1 MNCPDLRPHFA
12 HLQERVMPHSMGIP
26 VLSDWADKADDDPVF
41 GIYKQCGFLN
51 RDEARILYECS
62 LQLLGGRWLDIGSHT
77 GWGARHI
84 DAGNAVSVTALD
96 PMYANPE
103 FAARAMINCDSH
115 QADLTLA
122 PTTSR
127 MWFGGDP
134 RYPKPMMPFG
144 AKYSGVIIDGDH
156 SWEHPLYDA
165 VQSFKHLEDR
175 GVILLHDFIG
185 GPVREAVKYLK
196 CEGMKCRIYFASAQ
210 LLAVC
215 WRGDFT
221 PPDVPP
227 NPLIDVENLKR
238 QLAAPAGDFYFE
250 NCE

>member
-51 RDEARILYECS
+51 RDEARILYECAA
-62 LQLLGGRWLDIGSHT
+62 QFGGLWLDIGSHT
-77 GWGARHI
+77 GWTGLHMAAAGAF
-84 DAGNAVSVTALD
+84 VCSLD
-96 PMYANPE
+96 PMLANEE
-103 FAARAMINCDSH
+103 FRARAVANLGYS
-115 QADLTLA
+115 LA
-122 PTTSR
+122 RVTPCPTTSR

-134 RYPKPMMPFG
+134 RYPRPMMPEG
-144 AKYSGVIIDGDH
+144 VTYSGVMIDGDH

-175 GVILLHDFIG
+175 GVILLHDFVG

-221 PPDVPP
+221 PPDVPS